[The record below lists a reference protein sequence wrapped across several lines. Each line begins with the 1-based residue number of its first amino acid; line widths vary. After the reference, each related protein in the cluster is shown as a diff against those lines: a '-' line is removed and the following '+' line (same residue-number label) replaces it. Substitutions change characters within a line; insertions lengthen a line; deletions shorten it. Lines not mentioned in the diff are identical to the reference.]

1 MKKLVATFTAVVLG
15 FSFVVNAGEKAAGK
29 AEQIR
34 KVKISKQEAPDVY
47 LLWSYICTN
56 LKTQNFK
63 KASVNFGDFQVEIQ
77 CKFNK

>member
-1 MKKLVATFTAVVLG
+1 MKKLVALALSVVLG
-15 FSFVVNAGEKAAGK
+15 LGVASVSSAAEK
-29 AEQIR
+29 AEQI
-34 KVKISKQEAPDVY
+34 KIVKISKQEAPDVY